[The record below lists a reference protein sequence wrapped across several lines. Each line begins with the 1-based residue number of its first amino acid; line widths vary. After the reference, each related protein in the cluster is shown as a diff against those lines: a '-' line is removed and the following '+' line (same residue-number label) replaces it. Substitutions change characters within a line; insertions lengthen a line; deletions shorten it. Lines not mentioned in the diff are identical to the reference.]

1 MESFLPQD
9 FRLSMIRYT
18 KERKETAF
26 KAEVDELVKKGGS
39 IEDKYKLLWA
49 QQMQRR
55 ESLVQLSNASGMWK
69 ALISYVAGC
78 PPELLD
84 FLKQFNDPQGPME
97 EFRCVSRLTQHAQCV
112 DRCYLWDAT

>member
-1 MESFLPQD
+1 
-9 FRLSMIRYT
+9 MIRYT

-97 EFRCVSRLTQHAQCV
+97 EFRCVSRLTLSMHNVFVGVICGMRHECV
-112 DRCYLWDAT
+112 R

>member
-1 MESFLPQD
+1 
-9 FRLSMIRYT
+9 MIRYT

-26 KAEVDELVKKGGS
+26 KAEVEELVKKGGS
-39 IEDKYKLLWA
+39 IEEKYKLLWA

-55 ESLVQLSNASGMWK
+55 ESLVQLSNASGVWK

-97 EFRCVSRLTQHAQCV
+97 EFRYAKTHL
-112 DRCYLWDAT
+112 LP

>member
-1 MESFLPQD
+1 MPQD

-26 KAEVDELVKKGGS
+26 KAEVDHLMSEGGS

-55 ESLVQLSNASGMWK
+55 ESLVQLSNASGVWK
-69 ALISYVAGC
+69 ALISYIAGC

-97 EFRCVSRLTQHAQCV
+97 EFRCVFGRRKKENPRSNLIVQ
-112 DRCYLWDAT
+112 